1 MRNALPNKRL
11 RPPRDENMVTGCCRT
26 LPCEFMQSSTVVA
39 NTGRPIGFRH
49 GAALA
54 GLLTWCV
61 VMMVPFATLRAQT
74 PFYFAGISPSWGGGG
89 SIILCTLTC
98 GKERGIIRH
107 AVLSPTS

>member
-74 PFYFAGISPSWGGGG
+74 PFYFAGISPSWGGG
-89 SIILCTLTC
+89 IHYPL
-98 GKERGIIRH
+98 H
-107 AVLSPTS
+107 ADLWEGARDNSSCSSVSD